1 MPAKWPDTQLRQE
14 IRDFNRE
21 FLALVSAAPSPGTAY
36 GLAPAVRHRLAGLG
50 PGALAAIADTPCLLM
65 AVLPAAPRPAAGVAD
80 GPGLLTAPVEPARLF
95 AAALLTWLW
104 HTARQ
109 DRLLAALCMGPG
121 RQAADQLAT
130 AALGDLQR
138 AAARAEFS
146 LEARFC
152 RHPRFWP
159 DLVRAASRADAQVL
173 TATHLSAVQLTLIAR
188 R

>member
-1 MPAKWPDTQLRQE
+1 MPAKWPDTQVRQE

-21 FLALVSAAPSPGTAY
+21 FLALVCAVPPPVPAY
-36 GLAPAVRHRLAGLG
+36 GLAPAIRHRLAGLG
-50 PGALAAIADTPCLLM
+50 PGDLGSIADTPCLLM
-65 AVLPAAPRPAAGVAD
+65 AVLPASPRPVAGVHD
-80 GPGLLTAPVEPARLF
+80 GPGFPSAPVEGARLF

-121 RQAADQLAT
+121 RQAADQLAR

-159 DLVRAASRADAQVL
+159 DLVRAASRADAEVL
-173 TATHLSAVQLTLIAR
+173 TATHLSAVQLTLISR